1 MTRLAVDLAKA
12 TRLLNHGP
20 TVLVSSAHA
29 GRHNVMSAAWS
40 MPLDFEPPKVAVV
53 IDKATLTRELVDASG
68 EFVLNIPPAAM
79 AQATLRLGRESGR
92 DQPDKLARSG
102 IRLEPASCVQAALVQ
117 GCIAWLECRVLPTSA
132 AVAGP
137 HDLFLAEV
145 LAAWADE
152 RVFRDGHWRF
162 EDAPDEL
169 RSLHYV
175 AGGHFYQVGPALEVD
190 VGT

>member
-29 GRHNVMSAAWS
+29 GRHNVMAAAWS

-68 EFVLNIPPAAM
+68 EFVLNLPPAAM

-102 IRLEPASCVQAALVQ
+102 IRLEPASRVQAALVQ

-162 EDAPDEL
+162 EEAPDEL

-175 AGGHFYQVGPALEVD
+175 AGGHFYQIGSSID
-190 VGT
+190 VEF